1 MSALRCKRGGWQ
13 GPWGGLGI
21 PGTHC
26 PPPTAWLELDP
37 KALHWMHP
45 RLRAEEGWWGVVCTQ
60 PREGGTAGQ
69 AETTHCAASELS
81 RAVHLSRIKDPR
93 PEALVNRIC
102 RLMLSKDGPIPV
114 PRAWENTTLG
124 HKRARL
130 QTELGLP
137 TVRDE
142 NRKGSLDH
150 PSGA

>member
-1 MSALRCKRGGWQ
+1 MWSAHNQERAGLRGRQ
-13 GPWGGLGI
+13 R
-21 PGTHC
+21 
-26 PPPTAWLELDP
+26 PPT
-37 KALHWMHP
+37 
-45 RLRAEEGWWGVVCTQ
+45 VQ
-60 PREGGTAGQ
+60 PQSCPG
-69 AETTHCAASELS
+69 
-81 RAVHLSRIKDPR
+81 LSRIKDPR

-102 RLMLSKDGPIPV
+102 RLILSKDGPIPV